1 MANQSYSGG
10 CQCGAVRFTV
20 EADLDQ
26 VITCNCSRCQPLG
39 MILAFAPE
47 SAFDLQQ
54 GEESLS
60 EYRFNQQKIAH
71 LFCATCGVQSF
82 GKAAGRDGTPTMAIN
97 ARCLD
102 GVDPNGLSP
111 TAVNGRSF

>member
-26 VITCNCSRCQPLG
+26 TITCNCSRCQPLG

-47 SAFDLQQ
+47 SVFDLRQ
-54 GEESLS
+54 GEGALS
-60 EYRFNQQKIAH
+60 EYRFNRQKIAH

-82 GKAAGRDGTPTMAIN
+82 GKGVMPDGSAVMAIN
-97 ARCLD
+97 ARTLD
-102 GVDPNGLSP
+102 GVDPNALTP
-111 TAVNGRSF
+111 KPVDGRSF

>member
-26 VITCNCSRCQPLG
+26 TITCNCSRCRPLG

-47 SAFDLQQ
+47 SAFDLRQ
-54 GEESLS
+54 GEGALS
-60 EYRFNQQKIAH
+60 EYRFNQRKISH

-82 GKAAGRDGTPTMAIN
+82 GKAAGPDGVPMVAIN

-102 GVDPNGLSP
+102 DVDLNALAPKP
-111 TAVNGRSF
+111 VDGRSF

>member
-1 MANQSYSGG
+1 
-10 CQCGAVRFTV
+10 VRFTV

-26 VITCNCSRCQPLG
+26 TITCNCSRCRPLG

-47 SAFDLQQ
+47 SAFDLKQ
-54 GEESLS
+54 GEGALS
-60 EYRFNQQKIAH
+60 EYRFNQRKIAH

-82 GKAAGRDGTPTMAIN
+82 GKAAGPDGVPMVAIN

-102 GVDPNGLSP
+102 GVDLNALAPKP
-111 TAVNGRSF
+111 VDGRSF

>member
-1 MANQSYSGG
+1 MANQTYSGG
-10 CQCGAVRFTV
+10 CQCGEVRFTV

-26 VITCNCSRCQPLG
+26 AITCNCSRCRPLG

-47 SAFDLQQ
+47 SAFDLKQ
-54 GEESLS
+54 GEGALS
-60 EYRFNQQKIAH
+60 EYRFNQRKIAH

-82 GKAAGRDGTPTMAIN
+82 GKAAGQDGVAMVAIN

-102 GVDPNGLSP
+102 GVDPAGLSP
-111 TAVNGRSF
+111 NPVDGRNF

>member
-26 VITCNCSRCQPLG
+26 TITCNCSRCRPLG

-47 SAFDLQQ
+47 SAFNLRQ
-54 GEESLS
+54 GEGALS
-60 EYRFNQQKIAH
+60 EYRFNQRKIAH

-82 GKAAGRDGTPTMAIN
+82 GKAAGPDGVPMVAIN

-102 GVDPNGLSP
+102 DVDLNALAPKP
-111 TAVNGRSF
+111 VDGRSF

>member
-1 MANQSYSGG
+1 MANQAYEGG
-10 CQCGAVRFTV
+10 CQCGAVRFAV

-26 VITCNCSRCQPLG
+26 TITCNCSRCQPLG

-47 SAFDLQQ
+47 SAFDLKR
-54 GEESLS
+54 GEGALS
-60 EYRFNQQKIAH
+60 EYRFNTEKIAH

-82 GKAAGRDGTPTMAIN
+82 GKAAGRDGTPMVAIN

-102 GVDPNGLSP
+102 GVDPGALTP
-111 TAVNGRSF
+111 QAVDGKSF

>member
-1 MANQSYSGG
+1 MANQAYEGG
-10 CQCGAVRFTV
+10 CQCGAVRFAV

-26 VITCNCSRCQPLG
+26 TITCNCSRCQPLG

-47 SAFDLQQ
+47 SAFDLKR
-54 GEESLS
+54 GEGALS
-60 EYRFNQQKIAH
+60 EYRFNTEKIAH

-82 GKAAGRDGTPTMAIN
+82 GKAAGRDGTPMMAIH

-102 GVDPNGLSP
+102 GGDPAALTPQAVDGK
-111 TAVNGRSF
+111 SF

>member
-1 MANQSYSGG
+1 MTNQTYAGG

-26 VITCNCSRCQPLG
+26 TITCNCSRCQPLG
-39 MILAFAPE
+39 MILTFAPE
-47 SAFDLQQ
+47 SAFDLEK
-54 GEESLS
+54 GEGALS
-60 EYRFNQQKIAH
+60 EYRFNKQKIAH

-82 GKAAGRDGTPTMAIN
+82 GKAASPDGAPMVAIN

-102 GVDPNGLSP
+102 GVDPASLSP
-111 TAVNGRSF
+111 HAVDGRNF

>member
-26 VITCNCSRCQPLG
+26 TITCNCSRCQPLG
-39 MILAFAPE
+39 MILAFAPG
-47 SAFDLQQ
+47 SAFALEK
-54 GEESLS
+54 GEERLS
-60 EYRFNQQKIAH
+60 EYRFNSQKIAH

-82 GKAAGRDGTPTMAIN
+82 GKAAGPDGLPMMAIN

-102 GVDPNGLSP
+102 GVDPTALTPSP
-111 TAVNGRSF
+111 VDGRSF

>member
-10 CQCGAVRFTV
+10 CQCGAVRFKV
-20 EADLDQ
+20 EADLDDT
-26 VITCNCSRCQPLG
+26 ITCNCSRCQPLG

-47 SAFDLQQ
+47 SAFALEK
-54 GEESLS
+54 GEGALS
-60 EYRFNQQKIAH
+60 EYRFNTQKIAH

-82 GKAAGRDGTPTMAIN
+82 GKAVGPDGTPMTAIN

-102 GVDPNGLSP
+102 GVDPNTLTP
-111 TAVNGRSF
+111 QAVDGRSF

>member
-26 VITCNCSRCQPLG
+26 TITCNCSRCRPLG

-47 SAFDLQQ
+47 SAFDLRQ
-54 GEESLS
+54 GEEALS
-60 EYRFNQQKIAH
+60 EYRFNQRKIAH

-82 GKAAGRDGTPTMAIN
+82 GKAAGPDGVPMMAIN

-102 GVDPNGLSP
+102 GVDPADLSP
-111 TAVNGRSF
+111 KPVDGRNF

>member
-1 MANQSYSGG
+1 MANQAYSGG

-20 EADLDQ
+20 ETDLDN

-39 MILAFAPE
+39 MILAYAPAGGFE
-47 SAFDLQQ
+47 LEQ
-54 GEESLS
+54 GEDALT
-60 EYRFNQQKIAH
+60 EYRFNSKKIAH

-82 GKAAGRDGTPTMAIN
+82 GRGALPDGTPVMAIN

-102 GVDPNGLSP
+102 GVDLAALTPKPVDGK
-111 TAVNGRSF
+111 SF

>member
-1 MANQSYSGG
+1 MANRSYSGG

-20 EADLDQ
+20 EADLDKT
-26 VITCNCSRCQPLG
+26 ITCNCSRCRPLG

-47 SAFDLQQ
+47 SAFDLRQ
-54 GEESLS
+54 GEGALS
-60 EYRFNQQKIAH
+60 EYRFNQRKIAH

-82 GKAAGRDGTPTMAIN
+82 GKAAGPDGVPMVAIN

-102 GVDPNGLSP
+102 GVDLADLSP
-111 TAVNGRSF
+111 KPVDGRSF